1 MEWYM
6 TPHTKVAIGGVIIG
20 LIMLWIL
27 PWWLAFA
34 IIVVAIAAPTVAWMA
49 LDPSQR
55 RRFKEIRR
63 RQLNR

>member
-1 MEWYM
+1 M

-20 LIMLWIL
+20 LILWTIL
-27 PWWLAFA
+27 PWWVVFA
-34 IIVVAIAAPTVAWMA
+34 IIVVAIAAPAVAWMS

-63 RQLNR
+63 RQIR

>member
-1 MEWYM
+1 M
-6 TPHTKVAIGGVIIG
+6 TPHAKVAIGGVIIG
-20 LIMLWIL
+20 LILLAAPI
-27 PWWLAFA
+27 PWWVVFG
-34 IIVVAIAAPTVAWMA
+34 IIVLAIAAPAVAWMS